1 MHTQNITSNKSLQTR
16 LNANRT
22 FGNFD
27 FHAWIYEHYAFATGM
42 DILDVGCGSGA
53 QAIEAL
59 RRVGPDGSVTAL
71 DLSAESI
78 AQLKTNSGAPPN
90 LQAEVGDMRELA
102 PLVRERFRVKKYDL
116 VHSTYALF
124 YAGSHRLVL
133 QAMRDSLKPG
143 ARMIV
148 TTPAGPNGLRRL
160 VNQLGFQ
167 TPELEAIDHFGTC
180 VLEPYFRSA
189 FTKVDIRLGQNL
201 LRIPSAEAVT
211 ALYRSTAYYFP
222 EAEESLLKLVR
233 AQIASDGHFA
243 FEKNAYMIIGRSNA
257 RDA

>member
-27 FHAWIYEHYAFATGM
+27 FHAWIYEHYAFALGI
-42 DILDVGCGSGA
+42 DVLDVGCGSGA

-59 RRVGPDGSVTAL
+59 RRVGAGGSVTAV
-71 DLSAESI
+71 DLSPESI
-78 AQLKTNSGAPPN
+78 IQLKADSGAPSN

-102 PLVRERFRVKKYDL
+102 SLIAGRFRVKKYDL

-124 YAGSHRLVL
+124 YARDHLPVL
-133 QAMRDSLKPG
+133 KAMRAALKPG

-148 TTPAGPNGLRRL
+148 TTPIGPNGLRQL

-167 TPELEAIDHFGTC
+167 TPELDAIDDFGPRI
-180 VLEPYFRSA
+180 LEPYFRAA
-189 FTKVDIRLGQNL
+189 FPKIEIRVGRNE
-201 LRIPSAEAVT
+201 LRIPTTEAVA
-211 ALYRSTAYYFP
+211 ALYHSTAYYFP
-222 EAEESLLKLVR
+222 DAEETLLKLVR
-233 AQIASDGHFA
+233 SQIASHGHFA
-243 FEKNAYMIIGRSNA
+243 FEKNAYMIIGHNSA
-257 RDA
+257 SI